1 MVKGVI
7 ADVDGTLVDSNDA
20 HASAWQE
27 AFQEFGIQI
36 KWEEIR
42 CEIGKGADQLLPR
55 FLTPEQISE
64 LGTKIHKRKKEIFK
78 NKYFDQIRPLPGVIP
93 LFERLHQDKKTIV
106 LATSS
111 GGSEVQHYIRLLG
124 IDRWVRDVL
133 SGDDVAR
140 SKPYP
145 DLFHL
150 ALDRFHWK
158 PSDAVVLGD
167 TPYDVA
173 AAKEI
178 GLPTIAVL
186 TGGFSEETLRKAGA
200 DEIYPDLPAL
210 LKNYESSIL
219 GVKNRS
225 AA

>member
-7 ADVDGTLVDSNDA
+7 ADIDGTLVDSNDA

-27 AFQEFGIQI
+27 AFQEFGIQM

-42 CEIGKGADQLLPR
+42 GEIGKGADQLLPR
-55 FLTPEQISE
+55 FLTPEQISG
-64 LGTKIHKRKKEIFK
+64 LGIQIHKRKKEIFK
-78 NKYFDQIRPLPGVIP
+78 NRYFDQIRPLPGVIP
-93 LFERLHQDKKTIV
+93 LFERLHQDKKAIV
-106 LATSS
+106 LATS
-111 GGSEVQHYIRLLG
+111 GGRSEVQHDFRLLG
-124 IDRWVRDVL
+124 IDRWVRDVV

-150 ALDRFHWK
+150 ALDRFRWK

-200 DEIYPDLPAL
+200 DEIYPDLSVL